1 MAYKKIETAA
11 FVPAPGTGPFLQAY
25 NTLRFPPQWREA
37 ILRFEREG
45 KNNPDRIQNVPIRSL
60 NAAIRALAPDLVSV
74 STRAAE
80 RWEAPWLYT
89 TSEYPTSVLQSLILS
104 WLRYRQPSPDAFRAL
119 TDTHRALD
127 LPALAWDLE
136 CVDLLRQD
144 RTAGGTAKPDD
155 YVYRLLPDVLAAKI
169 EAQPPYEYFDREVR
183 FYRVGADYLGGAEL
197 ISWPPTPHQP
207 KGKDDEDYGHPW
219 LYSGVIRV
227 SVQTEPFSPV
237 PRVHLS
243 TGIRRWVHGRVS
255 PASGNSASTYLRT
268 EGQWISGG
276 TTTSRFAV
284 APLRAR
290 WGRGKKKDEVT
301 ATWALGGPADILS
314 RLSIGQDFPKPEDLA
329 RDAEGW
335 IRGRGGVEAAVA
347 YHTPMFGSH
356 GAGAGMMPSE
366 RRRLVQWAGKALLPH
381 FEPLGGLRRSRHS
394 VMEALPARTFAEPM
408 SVPREPKGEQKGEKA
423 TPEQVEKYEAE
434 RAVAES
440 ANAVIDSDNARLR
453 REHLARVVGAS
464 RVLSC
469 HLLYQTDAVRDAIV
483 AAAESSL
490 DLREHRALFPE
501 DTTGWR
507 GGTLVWRAPDLEL
520 RMHVREAH
528 TLVTELG
535 GQEAPKRGRETRE
548 AIAGRRGEV
557 TAFLQDEDAS
567 QLALVEIEPRKKFAK
582 RTRDPK
588 FAVRLG
594 CADAGRVSQFIN
606 PVAEVEGGRRG
617 KKKDLVAD
625 LAYRAEAA
633 WADGLRQLGLSFVP
647 EHSIK
652 GDAIPAKLNQVAF
665 WMVRRNVSAQFSARQ
680 FTPVAVLIRPDQDCI
695 MGRTAGMRQWVPYPE
710 LLRRLAGQ
718 ERGDDLKS
726 KAQRRAETARF
737 VRQVLYTLR
746 GEHTVVLTH
755 AQNARQSWD
764 WLQDGRLEP
773 DRIQLGDGP
782 VQSLALHGRNLRII
796 RVRDGERDETAQ
808 WWAPREDDEDEAGLS
823 KGLWVPPGPEGDRR
837 VFYAT
842 GAKGASHQFSRVED
856 TKLTWHATDKV
867 PDGEINGGANA
878 WNPTLLEITV
888 AGCAA
893 GDRPVDWAMWVQQQ
907 RFPDHYRDE
916 GLKLPL
922 ALHLAAKATEYALPH
937 EYAEARLLEDVPE
950 DGTAVSDDGIDGTEE
965 TGGILA
971 LADDEEEAG
980 GDY

>member
-1 MAYKKIETAA
+1 MTYKRIETAA
-11 FVPAPGTGPFLQAY
+11 FVPVPSAGPFLQTY
-25 NTLRFPPQWREA
+25 STLRFPLEWREP

-45 KNNPDRIQNVPIRSL
+45 KKNPDRIQNVPIRSL
-60 NAAIRALAPDLVSV
+60 NAAVRALAPDLVSV
-74 STRAAE
+74 ATKAAE

-89 TSEYPTSVLQSLILS
+89 TSEYPTSVLQALILS
-104 WLRYRQPSPDAFRAL
+104 WLRYRQPSPDAYRAL
-119 TDTHRALD
+119 TETYKELD

-136 CVDLLRQD
+136 CVDLLGQA
-144 RTAGGTAKPDD
+144 RTTGGTAKPNDHL
-155 YVYRLLPDVLAAKI
+155 YRLLPDMLAGLI
-169 EAQPPYEYFDREVR
+169 ENLPPYYYFDREVR
-183 FYRVGADYLGGAEL
+183 FYRVGADYRGGAEL
-197 ISWPPTPHQP
+197 ISWPPTLHQP
-207 KGKDDEDYGHPW
+207 KDKNDENYGHPW
-219 LYSGVIRV
+219 LYSGVIRI

-243 TGIRRWVHGRVS
+243 TGIRRWVHGNVR
-255 PASGNSASTYLRT
+255 PASGSTTSVYLRT

-284 APLRAR
+284 APFRTR
-290 WGRGKKKDEVT
+290 WGRGEKKDEVT
-301 ATWALGGPADILS
+301 AAWALGGPADILS

-335 IRGRGGVEAAVA
+335 IRGRDGVQAAVA
-347 YHTPMFGSH
+347 YHTNMFNGH
-356 GAGAGMMPSE
+356 GAGSGMMPSE
-366 RRRLVQWAGKALLPH
+366 RRRLVRWAGEALRPH
-381 FEPLGGLRRSRHS
+381 FEPLGELRPSRHS
-394 VMEALPARTFAEPM
+394 VREALPTRTFAKRVG
-408 SVPREPKGEQKGEKA
+408 VPREPKGDKA
-423 TPEQVEKYEAE
+423 TPEKLEAYAAE
-434 RAVAES
+434 RAAAEA
-440 ANAVIDSDNARLR
+440 ANALIDRDNARLR
-453 REHLARVVGAS
+453 REHLARVTGAS
-464 RVLSC
+464 RLLSC
-469 HLLYQTDAVRDAIV
+469 HLLYQTDAVRDAIIS
-483 AAAESSL
+483 AAESSL
-490 DLREHRALFPE
+490 DLKDHHALFP
-501 DTTGWR
+501 DDAKGWR
-507 GGTLVWRAPDLEL
+507 ESTLVWRAPDLEL
-520 RMHVREAH
+520 RMHVRQAH

-535 GQEAPKRGRETRE
+535 EAEAPRRGRETRE
-548 AIAGRRGEV
+548 AITGRRGEV
-557 TAFLQDEDAS
+557 TAFLRDEDAS
-567 QLALVEIEPRKKFAK
+567 QLAIVEIEPKKKFAK

-606 PVAEVEGGRRG
+606 PVPEAEGGRRG
-617 KKKDLVAD
+617 KKKELAAD

-633 WADGLRQLGLSFVP
+633 WEDGLRQLGLSFVP

-652 GDAIPAKLNQVAF
+652 GDAIPSKLNQVAF
-665 WMVRRNVSAQFSARQ
+665 WMVRRNISAQFSARQ
-680 FTPVAVLIRPDQDCI
+680 FTPIAVLIRPDQECI
-695 MGRTAGMRQWVPYPE
+695 MGRTAGMQQWVPYPE

-718 ERGDDLKS
+718 ERGGDLKS
-726 KAQRRAETARF
+726 KAQQRAETARF
-737 VRQVLYTLR
+737 IRQVLYTLR

-764 WLQDGRLEP
+764 WLQDGLLEP

-782 VQSLALHGRNLRII
+782 VQSLALQGRNLRVI

-808 WWAPREDDEDEAGLS
+808 WWAPHEDDEDKAGLS
-823 KGLWVPPGPEGDRR
+823 KGLWVPPGPEDDRR

-842 GAKGASHQFSRVED
+842 GAKGVSHQFSRVED
-856 TKLTWHATDKV
+856 AKLTGHATDEA
-867 PDGEINGGANA
+867 PDGEINAGSPA

-950 DGTAVSDDGIDGTEE
+950 DGAAVSDDGIDGAEE
-965 TGGILA
+965 TGGTLA
-971 LADDEEEAG
+971 LTDDEGEAG

>member
-11 FVPAPGTGPFLQAY
+11 FVPVPGAGPFLQTY

-45 KNNPDRIQNVPIRSL
+45 KKNPDRIQNVPIRSL

-119 TDTHRALD
+119 TDTYQALD
-127 LPALAWDLE
+127 LPSLEWDLE
-136 CVDLLRQD
+136 SVDLLRQD
-144 RTAGGTAKPDD
+144 KTAGGTAAPCD
-155 YVYRLLPDVLAAKI
+155 YLYRLLPDVLAELI
-169 EAQPPYEYFDREVR
+169 EKLPPYDYFDREVR

-207 KGKDDEDYGHPW
+207 KDKNDENYGHPW
-219 LYSGVIRV
+219 LYSGVIRI

-243 TGIRRWVHGRVS
+243 TGIRRWVYGRVS
-255 PASGNSASTYLRT
+255 PASGNNASVYLRT

-284 APLRAR
+284 APLRTR
-290 WGRGKKKDEVT
+290 WGRGEKKDEVT

-335 IRGRGGVEAAVA
+335 IRGRDGVQAAVA
-347 YHTPMFGSH
+347 YHTTMFNGH
-356 GAGAGMMPSE
+356 GAGTGMMPSE
-366 RRRLVQWAGKALLPH
+366 RRRLVRWAGKALRPH
-381 FEPLGGLRRSRHS
+381 FEPLGELRPSRHS
-394 VMEALPARTFAEPM
+394 VREALPARTFVKRVG
-408 SVPREPKGEQKGEKA
+408 VPREPKGEKA
-423 TPEQVEKYEAE
+423 TPEKLEEYAAE
-434 RAVAES
+434 RAAAEA
-440 ANAVIDSDNARLR
+440 ANALIDSGNARLR
-453 REHLARVVGAS
+453 REHLARVTGAS
-464 RVLSC
+464 RLLSC
-469 HLLYQTDAVRDAIV
+469 HLLYQTDAVRDAII

-490 DLREHRALFPE
+490 DLKEHRALFP
-501 DTTGWR
+501 DDMTGWR
-507 GGTLVWRAPDLEL
+507 ESTLVWRAPDLEL
-520 RMHVREAH
+520 RMHVRQAH

-535 GQEAPKRGRETRE
+535 GAEAPRRGRETRE

-557 TAFLQDEDAS
+557 TAFLRDEDAS
-567 QLALVEIEPRKKFAK
+567 QLAMVEIEPKKTFAK

-606 PVAEVEGGRRG
+606 PVAEAEGSRRG
-617 KKKDLVAD
+617 KKKDIAAD

-633 WADGLRQLGLSFVP
+633 WEDGLRQLGLSFVP

-652 GDAIPAKLNQVAF
+652 RDAIPGKLNQVAF

-680 FTPVAVLIRPDQDCI
+680 FTPIAVLIRPDQDCI
-695 MGRTAGMRQWVPYPE
+695 MGRTAGMQQWVPYPE
-710 LLRRLAGQ
+710 LLRRLAGR
-718 ERGDDLKS
+718 ERGNDLKT
-726 KAQRRAETARF
+726 KAQQRAETARF

-755 AQNARQSWD
+755 AQNARRSWD
-764 WLQDGRLEP
+764 WLQDGLLEP

-782 VQSLALHGRNLRII
+782 VQSLALQG
-796 RVRDGERDETAQ
+796 
-808 WWAPREDDEDEAGLS
+808 
-823 KGLWVPPGPEGDRR
+823 
-837 VFYAT
+837 
-842 GAKGASHQFSRVED
+842 
-856 TKLTWHATDKV
+856 
-867 PDGEINGGANA
+867 
-878 WNPTLLEITV
+878 
-888 AGCAA
+888 
-893 GDRPVDWAMWVQQQ
+893 VD
-907 RFPDHYRDE
+907 

-922 ALHLAAKATEYALPH
+922 TLHLAAKATEYALPQ

-950 DGTAVSDDGIDGTEE
+950 DGTAVSDDGIYGTEK
-965 TGGILA
+965 TGGTLA
-971 LADDEEEAG
+971 LADDEAEAE

>member
-1 MAYKKIETAA
+1 MAYKKIGTAA
-11 FVPAPGTGPFLQAY
+11 FVPVPGAGPFLRTY
-25 NTLRFPPQWREA
+25 NTLRFPPQWRQA

-45 KNNPDRIQNVPIRSL
+45 KNPDRIQNVPIRSL

-119 TDTHRALD
+119 TDTYQALD
-127 LPALAWDLE
+127 LPSLEWDLE
-136 CVDLLRQD
+136 SVDLLRQD
-144 RTAGGTAKPDD
+144 KTAGGTAAPCD
-155 YVYRLLPDVLAAKI
+155 YLYRLLPDVLAELI
-169 EAQPPYEYFDREVR
+169 EKLPPYDYFDREVR

-207 KGKDDEDYGHPW
+207 KDKNDENYGHPW
-219 LYSGVIRV
+219 LYSGVIRI
-227 SVQTEPFSPV
+227 SMQTEPFSPV

-243 TGIRRWVHGRVS
+243 TGIRRWVYGRVS
-255 PASGNSASTYLRT
+255 PASGNNASVYLRT

-284 APLRAR
+284 APLRTR
-290 WGRGKKKDEVT
+290 WGRGEKKDEVT

-335 IRGRGGVEAAVA
+335 IRGRDGVQAAVA
-347 YHTPMFGSH
+347 YHTTMFNGH
-356 GAGAGMMPSE
+356 GAGTGMMPSE
-366 RRRLVQWAGKALLPH
+366 RRRLVRWAGKALRPH
-381 FEPLGGLRRSRHS
+381 FEPLGELRPSRHS
-394 VMEALPARTFAEPM
+394 VREALPARTFVKRVG
-408 SVPREPKGEQKGEKA
+408 VPREPKGEKA
-423 TPEQVEKYEAE
+423 TPEKLEEYAAE
-434 RAVAES
+434 RAAAEA
-440 ANAVIDSDNARLR
+440 ANALIDSGNAHLR
-453 REHLARVVGAS
+453 REHLARVTGAS
-464 RVLSC
+464 RLLSC
-469 HLLYQTDAVRDAIV
+469 HLLYQTDAVRDGII

-490 DLREHRALFPE
+490 DLKDHRALFP
-501 DTTGWR
+501 DDMTGWR
-507 GGTLVWRAPDLEL
+507 ESTLVWRAPDLEL
-520 RMHVREAH
+520 RMYVRQAH

-535 GQEAPKRGRETRE
+535 GAEAPRRGRETRE

-557 TAFLQDEDAS
+557 TAFLRDEDAS
-567 QLALVEIEPRKKFAK
+567 QLAMVEIEPKKKFAK

-606 PVAEVEGGRRG
+606 PVAEAEGSRRS
-617 KKKDLVAD
+617 KKKDIAAD

-633 WADGLRQLGLSFVP
+633 WEDGLRQLGLSFVP

-652 GDAIPAKLNQVAF
+652 RDAIPGKLNQVAF

-680 FTPVAVLIRPDQDCI
+680 FTPIAVLIRPDQDCI
-695 MGRTAGMRQWVPYPE
+695 MGRTAGMQQWVPYPE
-710 LLRRLAGQ
+710 FLRRLAGR
-718 ERGDDLKS
+718 ERGDDLKT
-726 KAQRRAETARF
+726 KAQQRAETARF

-755 AQNARQSWD
+755 AQNARRSWD
-764 WLQDGRLEP
+764 WLQDGLLEP

-782 VQSLALHGRNLRII
+782 VQSLALQGRNLRLI

-808 WWAPREDDEDEAGLS
+808 WWAPHEDDEDKAGLS
-823 KGLWVPPGPEGDRR
+823 KGLWVPPGPEDDRR

-842 GAKGASHQFSRVED
+842 GAKGVSHQFSRVED
-856 TKLTWHATDKV
+856 AKLTGHATDEA
-867 PDGEINGGANA
+867 PDGEINAGSAA

-922 ALHLAAKATEYALPH
+922 ALHLAAKATEYALPQ

-965 TGGILA
+965 TGGTLA
-971 LADDEEEAG
+971 LADDEGEAA

>member
-1 MAYKKIETAA
+1 MAYGKIETAA
-11 FVPAPGTGPFLQAY
+11 FVPVSSAGPFLHTY
-25 NTLRFPPQWREA
+25 HTLRFPPEWRET

-45 KNNPDRIQNVPIRSL
+45 KKNPDRIQNVPIRSL

-104 WLRYRQPSPDAFRAL
+104 WLRYRQPSPDAYRAL
-119 TDTHRALD
+119 TDTYRELD
-127 LPALAWDLE
+127 LPALSWDLE
-136 CVDLLRQD
+136 SVDLLKQD
-144 RTAGGTAKPDD
+144 RTAGGTAAPAD
-155 YVYRLLPDVLAAKI
+155 YLYRLLPDVLAALI
-169 EAQPPYEYFDREVR
+169 EKLPPYEYFDREVR

-197 ISWPPTPHQP
+197 ISWPPILYQP
-207 KGKDDEDYGHPW
+207 KGKGDEDYGHPW
-219 LYSGVIRV
+219 LYSGVIRI
-227 SVQTEPFSPV
+227 SVQTEPFSPG
-237 PRVHLS
+237 PRIHLS
-243 TGIRRWVHGRVS
+243 TGIRRWVHGRVFM
-255 PASGNSASTYLRT
+255 ASGNNASVYLRT

-284 APLRAR
+284 APFRAR
-290 WGRGKKKDEVT
+290 WGRGEKKDEVM
-301 ATWALGGPADILS
+301 AIWALGGPADILS
-314 RLSIGQDFPKPEDLA
+314 RLNIGQDFPKPEDLA

-335 IRGRGGVEAAVA
+335 IRGRDGVQAAVA
-347 YHTPMFGSH
+347 YHTSMFNGH
-356 GAGAGMMPSE
+356 GAGTGMMPSE
-366 RRRLVQWAGKALLPH
+366 RRRLVRWAGEALRPH
-381 FEPLGGLRRSRHS
+381 FEPLGELRPSRHS
-394 VMEALPARTFAEPM
+394 VREALPARTFAKRM
-408 SVPREPKGEQKGEKA
+408 GVPREPKGEKA
-423 TPEQVEKYEAE
+423 TPEKLEEYEAE
-434 RAVAES
+434 RAAAEA
-440 ANAVIDSDNARLR
+440 ANALIDSGNARLR
-453 REHLARVVGAS
+453 REHLARVTGAS
-464 RVLSC
+464 RLLSC
-469 HLLYQTDAVRDAIV
+469 HLLYQTDAVRDAII

-490 DLREHRALFPE
+490 DLKEHRALFPE
-501 DTTGWR
+501 DMTGWR
-507 GGTLVWRAPDLEL
+507 ESTLVWRAPDLEL
-520 RMHVREAH
+520 RMHVRQAH

-535 GQEAPKRGRETRE
+535 GAEAPRRGRETRE

-557 TAFLQDEDAS
+557 TAFLRDEDAS
-567 QLALVEIEPRKKFAK
+567 QLAVVEIEPKKTFAK

-606 PVAEVEGGRRG
+606 PVPKTESGRRG
-617 KKKDLVAD
+617 KKKKDLAAD

-633 WADGLRQLGLSFVP
+633 WEDGLRQLGLSFVP

-652 GDAIPAKLNQVAF
+652 GDAIPGKLNQVAF

-680 FTPVAVLIRPDQDCI
+680 FTPIAVLIRPDQDCI
-695 MGRTAGMRQWVPYPE
+695 MGRTAGMQQWVPYPQ
-710 LLRRLAGQ
+710 LLRWLAGQ
-718 ERGDDLKS
+718 ERGNDMKT

-764 WLQDGRLEP
+764 WLQDGLLEP
-773 DRIQLGDGP
+773 DKIQLGDGP
-782 VQSLALHGRNLRII
+782 VQSLALQGRNLRII

-808 WWAPREDDEDEAGLS
+808 WWAPHEDDEDKAGLS
-823 KGLWVPPGPEGDRR
+823 KGLWVPPGPEDDRR

-842 GAKGASHQFSRVED
+842 GAKGASRQFSRVED
-856 TKLTWHATDKV
+856 AKLTGHATGEA
-867 PDGEINGGANA
+867 PDGEINAGSPA

-922 ALHLAAKATEYALPH
+922 ALHLAAKATEYALPQ
-937 EYAEARLLEDVPE
+937 EYAEARLLEDLPE
-950 DGTAVSDDGIDGTEE
+950 DGTTISDDGTDDTEE
-965 TGGILA
+965 TGGTLA
-971 LADDEEEAG
+971 LADDEGEAE

>member
-11 FVPAPGTGPFLQAY
+11 FVPVPGAGSYLQTY
-25 NTLRFPPQWREA
+25 NTLRFPPEWRDA

-45 KNNPDRIQNVPIRSL
+45 TKNPDRIQNVPIRSL

-80 RWEAPWLYT
+80 RWQAPWLYT

-119 TDTHRALD
+119 TDTYQALD
-127 LPALAWDLE
+127 LPSLEWDLE
-136 CVDLLRQD
+136 SVDLLRQD
-144 RTAGGTAKPDD
+144 KTAGGTAKPDD
-155 YVYRLLPDVLAAKI
+155 HLYRLLPDVLAAKI
-169 EAQPPYEYFDREVR
+169 EEQPPYEYFDREVR

-197 ISWPPTPHQP
+197 ISWPPTPYQP
-207 KGKDDEDYGHPW
+207 KDKNDENYGHPW

-255 PASGNSASTYLRT
+255 PASGNTASAYLRT

-284 APLRAR
+284 APIRAR
-290 WGRGKKKDEVT
+290 WGREEKKDEVT
-301 ATWALGGPADILS
+301 AAWALGGPADILS
-314 RLSIGQDFPKPEDLA
+314 RLSVGQDFPKPEDLA

-335 IRGRGGVEAAVA
+335 IRGRDGVQAAVT
-347 YHTPMFGSH
+347 YHTTMYNGH
-356 GAGAGMMPSE
+356 GAGTGMMPSE
-366 RRRLVQWAGKALLPH
+366 RRRLMQWAGEALRPH
-381 FEPLGGLRRSRHS
+381 FESLGELRRSRHS
-394 VMEALPARTFAEPM
+394 VREGMPTRTFADRVD
-408 SVPREPKGEQKGEKA
+408 VPREPKGEKA
-423 TPEQVEKYEAE
+423 TPEQIEKYTTD
-434 RAVAES
+434 RAVAEA
-440 ANAVIDSDNARLR
+440 ANVIIDGDNARLR
-453 REHLARVVGAS
+453 REHLARVTGTG
-464 RVLSC
+464 RLLSC
-469 HLLYQTDAVRDAIV
+469 HLLYQTGAVRDAII
-483 AAAESSL
+483 AEAESSL
-490 DLREHRALFPE
+490 DLRQHRALFPE
-501 DTTGWR
+501 DMAGWR
-507 GGTLVWRAPDLEL
+507 EGTLVWRAPDLEL

-535 GQEAPKRGRETRE
+535 GTEAPRRGRETRE

-557 TAFLQDEDAS
+557 TTFLRDEDAS
-567 QLALVEIEPRKKFAK
+567 QLALVEIEPRKKFAR

-606 PVAEVEGGRRG
+606 PVPEAEGGRRG
-617 KKKDLVAD
+617 KKMDVAKDLAF
-625 LAYRAEAA
+625 RAKAA

-652 GDAIPAKLNQVAF
+652 GDAIPGRLNQVAF

-680 FTPVAVLIRPDQDCI
+680 FTPVAVLIRPDQDYI
-695 MGRTAGMRQWVPYPE
+695 LGRTAGMQQWVPYPE
-710 LLRRLAGQ
+710 LLRRLSSQ
-718 ERGDDLKS
+718 ERGDDLKT
-726 KAQRRAETARF
+726 KAQQRAETARF
-737 VRQVLYTLR
+737 IRQVLYTLR
-746 GEHTVVLTH
+746 GEHTLVLTH

-764 WLQDGRLEP
+764 WLQDGLLEP

-782 VQSLALHGRNLRII
+782 VQNLALQGRNLRII
-796 RVRDGERDETAQ
+796 RLRDGERDETPQ
-808 WWAPREDDEDEAGLS
+808 WWAPDDDDEDEAGLS
-823 KGLWVPPGPEGDRR
+823 KGLWVPPGPEDDRR

-842 GAKGASHQFSRVED
+842 GAKGASHQHSRVED
-856 TKLTWHATDKV
+856 AKLTGHATAKA
-867 PDGEINGGANA
+867 PDGEINGGSAA

-922 ALHLAAKATEYALPH
+922 ALHLAAKTTEYALPQ

-950 DGTAVSDDGIDGTEE
+950 DGPAVSDDGTDGTEE
-965 TGGILA
+965 TGGALA
-971 LADDEEEAG
+971 LADDEGEAE